1 MLNQTILQLL
11 TAHSAWAPALTALLI
26 GVDTFIGILKAFAKG
41 GFTWAQLPQFVERKV
56 LPYIGGVVLMAV
68 VQYITAQAGGWVNTS
83 VQVLFFG
90 VVAAVNLALLA
101 DILGKLGIPVPAAKP
116 PTTAK

>member
-11 TAHSAWAPALTALLI
+11 TAHSAWAPALTAILI
-26 GVDTFIGILKAFAKG
+26 GVDTILGVIRASAKG
-41 GFTWAQLPQFVERKV
+41 GFSWAKLPQFVETKV
-56 LPYIGGVVLMAV
+56 LPQLGGVLLVAV

-83 VQVLFFG
+83 VQVLFYG

-101 DILGKLGIPVPAAKP
+101 DILRKFGIPVPATKQQTPAK
-116 PTTAK
+116 